1 MKHTDME
8 LQAIREKL
16 QMLQAEPPAAETLTL
31 PWSDARSDGGS
42 AARADAKEDSPV
54 NQSPQAIAI
63 ETLKQRSRGSDQ
75 ATKAHIDY
83 LVSQELFRLEAQAS
97 SINERSQQQAMDI
110 MTLKRS
116 AQAAAVGLRRQGIH
130 DHPQLAAITQ
140 FLDRYE
146 SAAVPLIERNDQGFF
161 ALSYNTIDFHQAEH
175 EAINTANVLRNRRRV
190 HQVTPFSQP
199 VEPAANNQALKQEAF
214 SHEEFIHEAES
225 RTDRLSQ
232 LIENSSAWLKATFR
246 KAFNSFSHQAS
257 KTKNRRHRR
266 RRGLANSASNDWEE
280 GFVENGPPVSHYP
293 NDTFNHQFTW
303 LDGTIW
309 FSGAAIARIVVQPL
323 LAFSPLIE
331 NVLLIGLVGIIA
343 FALYRVIV
351 EKSPNYTMVYRLCI
365 GMMGL
370 FLGGLF

>member
-232 LIENSSAWLKATFR
+232 SIENSSAWLKATFK

-309 FSGAAIARIVVQPL
+309 FSGAAITRIVIQPL

-331 NVLLIGLVGIIA
+331 NVLLVSLVGIIA

>member
-199 VEPAANNQALKQEAF
+199 VEPAANDQAFKQEAF
-214 SHEEFIHEAES
+214 NHEEFTHEAES

-309 FSGAAIARIVVQPL
+309 FSGAAITRIVIQPL

>member
-199 VEPAANNQALKQEAF
+199 VEPAANDQAFKQEAF
-214 SHEEFIHEAES
+214 NHEEFTHEAES

>member
-331 NVLLIGLVGIIA
+331 NVLLVSLVGIIA